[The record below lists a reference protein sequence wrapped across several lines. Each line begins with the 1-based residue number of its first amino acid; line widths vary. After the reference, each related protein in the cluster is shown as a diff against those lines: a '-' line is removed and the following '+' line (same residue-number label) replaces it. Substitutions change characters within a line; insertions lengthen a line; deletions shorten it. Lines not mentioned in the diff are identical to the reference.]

1 MSDRKTY
8 YYDKKLKKVVEG
20 YPPCEEVR
28 YGDAPYIIAD
38 TIQPYRHPAA
48 EKWVDSRSALKALD
62 RATGTI
68 TTDKKLP
75 PDPSA
80 ARQREAR
87 RRADWKR
94 CMRVA
99 VEQIDAGTAK
109 LDEETRALCQRQN
122 EVVSSALGFDAFN
135 VAGRKKNV
143 RGKKYRK

>member
-1 MSDRKTY
+1 MTDRKTY
-8 YYDKKLKKVVEG
+8 YYCKQTKKVVEG
-20 YPPCEEVR
+20 YPPSENVR
-28 YGDAPYIIAD
+28 YGQAPYIIGD
-38 TIQPYRHPAA
+38 TITPYRHPASGQ
-48 EKWVDSRSALKALD
+48 WVDSRSALQQID

-68 TTDKKLP
+68 TTDKKLAA
-75 PDPSA
+75 DPSS

-94 CMRVA
+94 CMKTA

-109 LDEETRALCQRQN
+109 LDEQTRQLCDRQN
-122 EVVSSALGFDAFN
+122 EIISSALGFDAFN